1 MHSSHVPLTK
11 WTSSSTP
18 DAHRPTT
25 LVRPAS
31 AARTHAP
38 YAPHARH
45 HAQVRSPAALHPA
58 RQISRQRLAA
68 LPAEQRRSTRA
79 VGSDALARTVSS
91 RNGVRSGEWGRC
103 MRIAVD
109 TVATVAGSL
118 LRVGVGGGSVGA
130 QISMAG
136 FWRQPQQAEYL
147 PEDFKPLDYS
157 RKDSWHACYAQ
168 DGGRNL
174 TAWVP
179 TVGTPILACPHTS
192 ASHHHLLGWFL
203 PSVTAPPV

>member
-1 MHSSHVPLTK
+1 M
-11 WTSSSTP
+11 
-18 DAHRPTT
+18 
-25 LVRPAS
+25 
-31 AARTHAP
+31 
-38 YAPHARH
+38 
-45 HAQVRSPAALHPA
+45 
-58 RQISRQRLAA
+58 
-68 LPAEQRRSTRA
+68 
-79 VGSDALARTVSS
+79 GSDALARTVSS